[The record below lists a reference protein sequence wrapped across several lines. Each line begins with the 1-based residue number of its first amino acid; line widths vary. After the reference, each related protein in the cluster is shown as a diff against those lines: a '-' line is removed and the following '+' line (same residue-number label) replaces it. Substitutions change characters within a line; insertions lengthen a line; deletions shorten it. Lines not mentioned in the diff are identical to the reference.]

1 MRAFI
6 AFNLAA
12 WLSPASQK
20 RIRVIPYI
28 TITGIFELQLICV
41 NFLLEETFQSLT
53 VPSRVSSDSVIDTI
67 ICAFFVLL
75 GWRDIN
81 RRQSKFTIGYPF
93 FNQGLNILKAARI
106 WISILITLP
115 LASGWRLPLQAA
127 PSCKGYR
134 SNSATARVAVTV
146 ARSMQRASGEG
157 ACAGAGLDAMAIIIS
172 VRVYKAARISLCVSW
187 SDWTASTT
195 TLWSQSSACVA
206 PPLKEPCCPSVT
218 ILLNLS
224 ECSCDESI
232 WRCNFLLSL
241 NKYSC
246 SGSVCRCAYL
256 LNSNLSKCTYSD
268 HHEFGFL
275 SNHPNP
281 INLGPQGNVYDAVLK
296 YITQMLMDDEDLETR
311 SSVFQDSLALQQAE
325 KSLYD
330 LLGEKYPPSP
340 NPNPPPVCEN
350 AESPDDDFISSRC
363 SCVLIIALLVSA
375 TSLIAAQLIHLMAAK
390 PSHGSGKWQ
399 GEVTQILPKEEA
411 EKNRQSRGKKSH
423 YREDG
428 DDLEA
433 GRSNKQLASYAEDFD
448 EQSEMYD
455 ELLLEWSG
463 RKAGEEWAGNRI
475 KWTKATS
482 KERQQKGSGGF
493 DDSPTQC
500 SQAMASTDN
509 RTANDLLKQIRQ
521 HSSPRGDGT
530 ERLAHY
536 IANAL
541 EARLAGTGRAVDAP
555 HLIKRLSAADT
566 LKAYEAFLT
575 ASPFQK
581 VSFFFGNKLILKL
594 AEKATQIHIIDFGIT
609 HGFQWPNLIQHL
621 SRRPG
626 GPPRVRIT
634 GIDFPQA
641 GFRPEERAEET
652 GRLLAYY
659 CEKFNV
665 PFEYNSVAK
674 KWDTIRVE
682 DLKIKRDEVLAVNCL
697 YWLRCVLDETIEGS
711 PRDAVLNLI
720 KRTNPDL
727 FIHGIVN
734 GTYSA
739 PFFVTRFR
747 EVLFQAYS
755 MFDMF
760 DAVLPRDNQGRML
773 YEREVLG
780 GGTMSVI
787 ACEGTER
794 VVRPETYKQ
803 WQIRNTKAGLRQL
816 PLDPEIMEDVRAK
829 VRLGYHKDFVLDV
842 DGNWMLQGWKGRI
855 SSAISCWK
863 PAQEIKN

>member
-1 MRAFI
+1 MDDLVQEYRHFGRM
-6 AFNLAA
+6 NLF
-12 WLSPASQK
+12 
-20 RIRVIPYI
+20 
-28 TITGIFELQLICV
+28 GF
-41 NFLLEETFQSLT
+41 
-53 VPSRVSSDSVIDTI
+53 DH
-67 ICAFFVLL
+67 
-75 GWRDIN
+75 
-81 RRQSKFTIGYPF
+81 
-93 FNQGLNILKAARI
+93 
-106 WISILITLP
+106 ILI
-115 LASGWRLPLQAA
+115 
-127 PSCKGYR
+127 PS
-134 SNSATARVAVTV
+134 
-146 ARSMQRASGEG
+146 E
-157 ACAGAGLDAMAIIIS
+157 
-172 VRVYKAARISLCVSW
+172 
-187 SDWTASTT
+187 
-195 TLWSQSSACVA
+195 
-206 PPLKEPCCPSVT
+206 
-218 ILLNLS
+218 
-224 ECSCDESI
+224 
-232 WRCNFLLSL
+232 
-241 NKYSC
+241 
-246 SGSVCRCAYL
+246 
-256 LNSNLSKCTYSD
+256 SD

-363 SCVLIIALLVSA
+363 SCVSNNSSASVSNVIDCSPIGDLNKFGGSLVVQSSRVDNHNFDA
-375 TSLIAAQLIHLMAAK
+375 VDGTVDSLVDSFQVLD
-390 PSHGSGKWQ
+390 PSNGSQAISWFREVEGV

-433 GRSNKQLASYAEDFD
+433 GRSNKQLASYAENFD

-455 ELLLEWSG
+455 ELLLGPALNPHLHNGSSAFLSDEAPQSGVGGKLEKNGQATGSSG
-463 RKAGEEWAGNRI
+463 RKPHRKKGNKREVVDLM
-475 KWTKATS
+475 TLL
-482 KERQQKGSGGF
+482 
-493 DDSPTQC
+493 TQC

>member
-1 MRAFI
+1 MDDLVQEYRHFGRM
-6 AFNLAA
+6 NLF
-12 WLSPASQK
+12 
-20 RIRVIPYI
+20 
-28 TITGIFELQLICV
+28 GF
-41 NFLLEETFQSLT
+41 
-53 VPSRVSSDSVIDTI
+53 DH
-67 ICAFFVLL
+67 
-75 GWRDIN
+75 
-81 RRQSKFTIGYPF
+81 
-93 FNQGLNILKAARI
+93 
-106 WISILITLP
+106 ILI
-115 LASGWRLPLQAA
+115 
-127 PSCKGYR
+127 PS
-134 SNSATARVAVTV
+134 
-146 ARSMQRASGEG
+146 E
-157 ACAGAGLDAMAIIIS
+157 
-172 VRVYKAARISLCVSW
+172 
-187 SDWTASTT
+187 
-195 TLWSQSSACVA
+195 
-206 PPLKEPCCPSVT
+206 
-218 ILLNLS
+218 
-224 ECSCDESI
+224 
-232 WRCNFLLSL
+232 
-241 NKYSC
+241 
-246 SGSVCRCAYL
+246 
-256 LNSNLSKCTYSD
+256 SD

-275 SNHPNP
+275 SNHRNP
-281 INLGPQGNVYDAVLK
+281 INLGPQGNAYDAVLK

-330 LLGEKYPPSP
+330 LLGEKHPPSP
-340 NPNPPPVCEN
+340 NPSPPPVCEN
-350 AESPDDDFISSRC
+350 AESPDDDFVSSRC
-363 SCVLIIALLVSA
+363 SCVSNNSSASVSSVIDCSPIGDLNKFGGSLVVQSSRVDNHNFDA
-375 TSLIAAQLIHLMAAK
+375 VDGTVDSLVDSFQVLD
-390 PSHGSGKWQ
+390 PSNGSQAISWFREVEGK
-399 GEVTQILPKEEA
+399 VTQILPKEEA

-455 ELLLEWSG
+455 ELLLGPALNPHLLNGSSAFLSDEAPQSG
-463 RKAGEEWAGNRI
+463 VGGKLEKNGQ
-475 KWTKATS
+475 ATGS
-482 KERQQKGSGGF
+482 SGGKPRRKKGNKREVV
-493 DDSPTQC
+493 DLMTLLTQC

-641 GFRPEERAEET
+641 GFRPEERVEET